1 METLR
6 GLAFFALLLL
16 FYPVPVTLVV
26 ASALRLVLRWG
37 DGRGFLLLAGA
48 LALPQS
54 YIILFLKTGIFGA
67 TLPGFVVVAT
77 GLATVAGLVF
87 WGLAVRRGGMER
99 YWLEP
104 LLIVAATIYLLL
116 AVPSWIAH

>member
-1 METLR
+1 MDILR

-16 FYPVPVTLVV
+16 FYPAPVTLVV
-26 ASALRLVLRWG
+26 ASALRLALRWG
-37 DGRGFLLLAGA
+37 DGRRFLLLAGA

-54 YIILFLKTGIFGA
+54 FIVLFLKTGLLGA
-67 TLPGFVVVAT
+67 ALPGFIVVAT
-77 GLATVAGLVF
+77 GLATAAGLVF
-87 WGLAVRRGGMER
+87 WGLAVRRGGMDR

-104 LLIVAATIYLLL
+104 LLLVAAAIYQLF